1 MRVWIN
7 LGALFLVLSLPAQA
21 IRENWLCEDSPFD
34 QYPDAYYTCEAMQSF
49 KHGFDTHALEHLKRA
64 SKWGSKTAQYRV
76 GLMILGGIGTEAD
89 PIEGAAWLLLAN
101 ERNNSDISARLREVQ
116 DKMSTEDWEVAHQRA
131 LVLKEE
137 YGDFAAL
144 ERRTRWVRRMKNRMT
159 GSRLGKPMATVRVAD
174 SQGITVDQ
182 MTNRLDVYERS
193 LRHMVTTVEYRD
205 FRVIE
210 PKTEGR

>member
-1 MRVWIN
+1 MQCWKV
-7 LGALFLVLSLPAQA
+7 LGALMLVVSLPAQA
-21 IRENWLCEDSPFD
+21 IRENWLCEDTPFD

-64 SKWGSKTAQYRV
+64 SKWGNKTAQYRV
-76 GLMILGGIGTEAD
+76 GLMTLGGIGTPAD
-89 PIEGAAWLLLAN
+89 PVEGAAWLLLAN
-101 ERNNSDISARLREVQ
+101 ERNNRDITARLREVQ
-116 DKMSTEDWEVAHQRA
+116 ASMSEGAWKAAHERA

-174 SQGITVDQ
+174 SQGITADQ

-210 PKTEGR
+210 PPAEE